1 MQLPIVSPA
10 PLAPMPGE
18 TFADLCENQ
27 CQYKQVDAQLVTD
40 PAFLTRQQQFRTKI
54 DWPLARLD
62 TAMERKWPFRLLR
75 FAGWYL
81 TEALVAAAR
90 RHPKDWSSLLQKN
103 RHRRSASFMRKEAQ
117 GQPVA
122 RPGPHR
128 AVPKLIPRLPA
139 SA

>member
-1 MQLPIVSPA
+1 MGHLCP
-10 PLAPMPGE
+10 E
-18 TFADLCENQ
+18 TFPGAPNPHPAHGADGPP
-27 CQYKQVDAQLVTD
+27 TD

-54 DWPLARLD
+54 DWTLARLA
-62 TAMERKWPFRLLR
+62 TAVERKGPFSLLR

-81 TEALVAAAR
+81 TEALAATAR
-90 RHPKDWSSLLQKN
+90 RHQKDWRSLLKKH
-103 RHRRSASFMRKEAQ
+103 RHRRSARFMRKEAQ

-122 RPGPHR
+122 RPSPHR